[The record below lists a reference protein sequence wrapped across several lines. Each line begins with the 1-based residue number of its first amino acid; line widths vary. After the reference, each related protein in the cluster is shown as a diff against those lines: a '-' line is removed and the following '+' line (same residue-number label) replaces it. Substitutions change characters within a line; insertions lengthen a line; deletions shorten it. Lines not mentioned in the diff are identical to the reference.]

1 MPFGKLFP
9 KNLALWG
16 TLVFFFLSLIEKQN
30 KTKQNVLIDISWKYV
45 NAMLI

>member
-16 TLVFFFLSLIEKQN
+16 TLAFLFFLFLIEKQN
-30 KTKQNVLIDISWKYV
+30 KQNVLIDISWKYV

>member
-9 KNLALWG
+9 KNLALWV
-16 TLVFFFLSLIEKQN
+16 TLVFLFFSFSLKS

>member
-1 MPFGKLFP
+1 MPFGKLLP

-16 TLVFFFLSLIEKQN
+16 TRIFFFLFLIEIR
-30 KTKQNVLIDISWKYV
+30 TKQNVLIDISWKYV